1 MSANYR
7 VKLPLYRNN
16 MELKLNEVT
25 DSHLGSFLYY
35 FGQCTVVIRYNTV
48 SSCVV
53 LFLVVQVIKLLLMPA
68 VEILKL

>member
-1 MSANYR
+1 
-7 VKLPLYRNN
+7 

-35 FGQCTVVIRYNTV
+35 FGQCTVVIGYNTV